1 MCHWVFT
8 FCDFLCKLSNDTPLP
23 VCQHGWLM
31 LIEYIYI
38 SIYTLYN
45 WYDSNIITYIHINDM
60 NDINGIYV
68 TAIFSY
74 HFDDFDDY

>member
-31 LIEYIYI
+31 LIEYI